1 MSELTL
7 ILMKLGFLAV
17 LWLFVLSTVSV
28 IRSDLYGAKVDA
40 RRRPVSRQAPAK
52 AARPA
57 KPARTGRGAPSRLLV
72 VDGVNAGTSVPLGD
86 LPILLGRASD
96 ASIRIDD
103 DYVSTRHARFVP
115 SDGQWFLED
124 LGSTNGTYL
133 GSQRVTVPTAVGV
146 GTPVRLGKTV
156 VELRK

>member
-1 MSELTL
+1 MAATRMSELTL

-57 KPARTGRGAPSRLLV
+57 KPARTGRGALTSRPMAKL
-72 VDGVNAGTSVPLGD
+72 
-86 LPILLGRASD
+86 
-96 ASIRIDD
+96 
-103 DYVSTRHARFVP
+103 
-115 SDGQWFLED
+115 
-124 LGSTNGTYL
+124 
-133 GSQRVTVPTAVGV
+133 
-146 GTPVRLGKTV
+146 
-156 VELRK
+156 